1 MADSSIS
8 SLGVGSQGVLSYD
21 KIDQLKKV
29 DENATIKPIDN
40 RIAQNKTQSD
50 DLAIL
55 TTMTASLKSASSTLS
70 DETNYLSRS
79 VTSSD
84 EGISVSAEA
93 GAEIQDFS
101 FEVTKLAKRD
111 IYQSKSFTNSTDT
124 FASGDDTITIN
135 VDGKDYNINVDST
148 TKLDDL
154 KDKIY
159 DATDGKVIA
168 SILNIGGDTPY
179 KLILKS
185 ADTGADNTM
194 TISSTG
200 DAVANLG
207 IADDAISHIQHAIDL
222 EATFDGVSITRS
234 SNTVDDLITGVTIK
248 ATKEVSSNISI
259 KQDTSVISDSLQ
271 SFVDKYNELINNLN
285 ESTKY
290 DSQTKASGTFQGTS
304 EIKNLKNDIATQL
317 FQLDPEGRNLSE
329 YGITLNSTGLLEFDK
344 SAYDSKMS
352 TDNKDVENF
361 FRGDISNDGFFTKYN
376 DMLSGYIKFKTGT
389 LSQLNTQL
397 TDEKRSL
404 EENKT
409 TATERLD
416 TKYDILT
423 TKFRAYDAI
432 ISKFNASFQSL
443 SMQISAAV
451 NGTNNN

>member
-1 MADSSIS
+1 MANSPIS
-8 SLGVGSQGVLSYD
+8 SLGIGSQGVLSYD
-21 KIDQLKKV
+21 KIDKLKKV
-29 DENATIKPIDN
+29 DESATITPIDN
-40 RIAQNKTQSD
+40 KITQNKTQSN

-55 TTMTASLKSASSTLS
+55 TTMTASLKSASSALS
-70 DETNYLSRS
+70 DETSYLGRS

-93 GAEIQDFS
+93 GSEVQDFS
-101 FEVTKLAKRD
+101 FNATQLAKRD
-111 IYQSKSFTNSTDT
+111 IYQSKSFTNTTDT
-124 FASGDDTITIN
+124 FATGNDTVTIN
-135 VDGKDYNINVDST
+135 IGGKDYSIGVDAS
-148 TKLDDL
+148 TKLNDF

-168 SILNIGGDTPY
+168 SILNVGGDTPY

-185 ADTGADNTM
+185 TDTGASNAM

-200 DAVANLG
+200 DAVSNLG
-207 IADDAISHIQHAIDL
+207 IADDTTSHIQHALDL
-222 EATFDGVSITRS
+222 KATFNGVSITRS
-234 SNTVDDLITGVTIK
+234 SNSVDDLITGVTIK
-248 ATKEVSSNISI
+248 ANKEVSSNVSI
-259 KQDTSVISDSLQ
+259 KQDTSTISDSLQ
-271 SFVDKYNELINNLN
+271 NFVDKYNNLINNLN

-290 DSQTKASGTFQGTS
+290 NPETKASGTFQGTS
-304 EIKNLKNDIATQL
+304 EIKNLKNDVATQL
-317 FQLDPEGRNLSE
+317 FQIDPKGRNLSE

-344 SAYDSKMS
+344 SAFDSKMS

-361 FRGDISNDGFFTKYN
+361 FRGDSNNDGFFTKYN

-397 TDEKRSL
+397 TDEKKSL
-404 EENKT
+404 TENKT
-409 TATERLD
+409 KATERLD
-416 TKYDILT
+416 AKYNILT

-451 NGTNNN
+451 NGTNN